1 LSDTSEASSQ
11 NLPVTVMSELSTGI
25 KEKVIENGDRI
36 MPIDSS
42 DTWKNPKSIEC
53 ANKRSQKEF
62 EKTRP
67 KAEKGKKKKLTSV
80 RTAGLLTTL
89 LL

>member
-1 LSDTSEASSQ
+1 
-11 NLPVTVMSELSTGI
+11 MSELSTGI

-67 KAEKGKKKKLTSV
+67 KAEKGKKKN
-80 RTAGLLTTL
+80 
-89 LL
+89 